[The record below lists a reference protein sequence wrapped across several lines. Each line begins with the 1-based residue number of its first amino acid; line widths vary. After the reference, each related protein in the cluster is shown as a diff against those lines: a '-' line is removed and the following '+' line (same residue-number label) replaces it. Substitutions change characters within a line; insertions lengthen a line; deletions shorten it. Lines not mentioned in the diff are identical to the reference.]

1 MRRVNALY
9 HLLTRI
15 TTPHR
20 FFGRSKR
27 SADGLCGVRRTHRSR
42 SASGALEEFRPRIRE
57 LERELR
63 RRLTLKRRSVR
74 QALVGA
80 RTAARPVLM
89 PMKCAMGVRSSDAR
103 ECEHGVL

>member
-1 MRRVNALY
+1 
-9 HLLTRI
+9 
-15 TTPHR
+15 
-20 FFGRSKR
+20 
-27 SADGLCGVRRTHRSR
+27 LCGVRRTRRSC
-42 SASGALEEFRPRIRE
+42 SASGALEEFRQWIRE

-63 RRLTLKRRSVR
+63 RRLTLKRRPAR

-89 PMKCAMGVRSSDAR
+89 PMKCAMEVRSADAR